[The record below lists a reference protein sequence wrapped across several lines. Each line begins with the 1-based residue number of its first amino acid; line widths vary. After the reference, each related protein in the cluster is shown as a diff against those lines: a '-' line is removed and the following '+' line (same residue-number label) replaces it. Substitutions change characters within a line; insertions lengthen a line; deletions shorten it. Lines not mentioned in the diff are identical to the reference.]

1 MAVDN
6 LAIANANAYTIRSL
20 HSFEFKPSVM
30 DTLYYS
36 YGQGLKTLALNFIRG
51 IDGRK
56 IMVPNET
63 LTHQEQNFP
72 HRTIT
77 VGSSVTLSGVPG
89 GSAIFDMNANDVDSS
104 GNYYP
109 REGFTVQLGD
119 VVNGFIQCYI
129 YDITAGG
136 ANALITVY
144 PYDVTKTITA
154 TYCATGKEVPVLDSA
169 FATETGQP
177 VATSV
182 GSTER
187 THYAQIMKETI
198 KFGGQELAKQKW
210 VNVEG
215 IGWFNEELSRGE
227 FLLDLQLEAALIMG
241 QLNTNT
247 SVIKG
252 TSSISGSTS
261 TPIQKNKGVWTWID
275 ELGYDLTYT
284 NAASFTIDDLDTAAE
299 YLESVGVTNDTVL
312 FCMGGSL
319 YTRLENSGVDFVRG
333 TAGGLNVNFTPNGVG
348 GMMLNVGWDT
358 IKKRGITFVPYKL
371 PIFSNPY
378 LFGINDSMLNDAGM
392 MFPISMVK
400 DMKSSMVIPNLY
412 MGYVGLGGYSRERVI
427 GTLGGMDG
435 FGKQMYN
442 FPIVSEIDGNSTY
455 WLSNVMFPFV
465 EAFKGILVKRSS

>member
-6 LAIANANAYTIRSL
+6 LAIANANAYNIRSL

-36 YGQGLKTLALNFIRG
+36 YGQGLKNLALNFIRG

-63 LTHQEQNFP
+63 LTHKEQNFP

-77 VGSSVTLSGVPG
+77 VGSHVTLSLVAGS
-89 GSAIFDMNANDVDSS
+89 SAIFDMNINDVDSS

-109 REGFTVQLGD
+109 REGFTVQFGD

-129 YDITAGG
+129 SDISAGG
-136 ANALITVY
+136 DNALITVY

-154 TYCATGKEVPVLDSA
+154 TYCATGKEVPILDSA

-215 IGWFNEELSRGE
+215 IGLFIEELSRGE
-227 FLLDLQLEAALIMG
+227 FLLDLQLESALIMG
-241 QLNTNT
+241 QLNTNNL
-247 SVIKG
+247 VIKC

-261 TPIQKNKGVWTWID
+261 TPIQKNKGVWT
-275 ELGYDLTYT
+275 
-284 NAASFTIDDLDTAAE
+284 
-299 YLESVGVTNDTVL
+299 
-312 FCMGGSL
+312 
-319 YTRLENSGVDFVRG
+319 
-333 TAGGLNVNFTPNGVG
+333 
-348 GMMLNVGWDT
+348 
-358 IKKRGITFVPYKL
+358 
-371 PIFSNPY
+371 
-378 LFGINDSMLNDAGM
+378 
-392 MFPISMVK
+392 
-400 DMKSSMVIPNLY
+400 
-412 MGYVGLGGYSRERVI
+412 
-427 GTLGGMDG
+427 
-435 FGKQMYN
+435 
-442 FPIVSEIDGNSTY
+442 
-455 WLSNVMFPFV
+455 
-465 EAFKGILVKRSS
+465 